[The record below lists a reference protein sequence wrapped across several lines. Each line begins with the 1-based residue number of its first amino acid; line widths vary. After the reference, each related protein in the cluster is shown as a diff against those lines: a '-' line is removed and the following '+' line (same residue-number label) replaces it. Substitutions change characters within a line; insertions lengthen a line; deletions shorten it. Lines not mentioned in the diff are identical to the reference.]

1 MTICRSCSRNVH
13 IMTKKKSQTSFF
25 FEKTLDLTIS
35 EMKHFDVLIA
45 LGSVYKFDHPNMIS
59 LAEEKE
65 LGFEEYR

>member
-1 MTICRSCSRNVH
+1 MQSKCAHYDQEEKPNE
-13 IMTKKKSQTSFF
+13 FF